1 MNEKFSPNYY
11 IVRFTEYEMV
21 DTVKGYTSKRE
32 ASIHIFISFP
42 VLCANFAILWDFAAF
57 SNILLETIVTNLLS
71 QLAPVY
77 RYWTKLRQGYFG
89 ISL

>member
-32 ASIHIFISFP
+32 ASIHILISFP
-42 VLCANFAILWDFAAF
+42 VLCGTDSKVGLNPRLTANEIL
-57 SNILLETIVTNLLS
+57 ILM
-71 QLAPVY
+71 
-77 RYWTKLRQGYFG
+77 
-89 ISL
+89 